1 MTTRM
6 QLVVTDDRE
15 EHDGRGLTDIG
26 DDGEKIIIS
35 IDGVVR
41 ELDLNA
47 KYAAALRA
55 DMAPWIAAGHQ
66 PGEAPVPAPRPGPPA
81 GERLKGQGRRREV
94 PGTRD
99 FYRELREWAAEN
111 GLEIP
116 QAGRGDSKRNYVYT
130 RLLPP
135 YLEWLREQE
144 RSGQDGGVA
153 AARLAM
159 AALLGLPGAAPARE
173 DAG

>member
-47 KYAAALRA
+47 KNAAALRA

-99 FYRELREWAAEN
+99 FYRGLREWAGES
-111 GLEIP
+111 GIEVP
-116 QAGRGDSKRNYVYT
+116 QAGRADDKKNYVYK

-135 YLEWLREQE
+135 YLAHLRAVAAGGE
-144 RSGQDGGVA
+144 DGGVA

-159 AALLGLPGAAPARE
+159 ADLLSLPGTGTARE
-173 DAG
+173 NVS